1 MLKQHAKINLKLGV
15 GSIEARNRNT
25 PSVCYFN
32 IAFENLKYIAIVED
46 RDNALSISDS
56 SGSTYVVGLSTR
68 RDEII
73 NELENRVNAVGLKVA
88 KDQGHVRSTTME
100 SLLTKSGFLITSN
113 VGSTAINTD
122 DYLNIYDWSRS
133 GPRIG
138 KHLPLSTFKAVRINR
153 VVASSLL
160 SNGQRLGLGPNSS
173 SASQQNVFI
182 PH

>member
-1 MLKQHAKINLKLGV
+1 M
-15 GSIEARNRNT
+15 
-25 PSVCYFN
+25 
-32 IAFENLKYIAIVED
+32 
-46 RDNALSISDS
+46 SISDS
-56 SGSTYVVGLSTR
+56 SGSTYIVGLSTR

-113 VGSTAINTD
+113 VGSTTINTD

-138 KHLPLSTFKAVRINR
+138 KHLPYQPL
-153 VVASSLL
+153 
-160 SNGQRLGLGPNSS
+160 RLF
-173 SASQQNVFI
+173 A
-182 PH
+182 